1 MFLNTIQGHCRASP
15 GYSPGNHGSGA
26 YFDYDNQNH
35 WRHVHG
41 NTPEKIRWTK
51 FPDHVFNFKLHNQCG
66 YNFQSP
72 INVCDGSSGRKNEN
86 AECFENH
93 KILQFVSLVKLH

>member
-41 NTPEKIRWTK
+41 NTPEKIRWAK
-51 FPDHVFNFKLHNQCG
+51 FPGHVFNFKLHNQCG

-93 KILQFVSLVKLH
+93 KILQFVSLVKLD